1 MREPSTALHVLA
13 LNPGSSSL
21 RFQVVDVRREGAGWL
36 ACRLGGGGIAG
47 LAGQGEGR
55 GRATLR
61 ARLAGTEAEFLAVDV
76 QGHAAGLERA
86 LQWLQDKGLGFETAA
101 VRVVHGGGSREAA
114 RAVDADLLAR
124 LARFRE
130 LAPLHDGPA
139 LALIEELRRKAG
151 VRVFAAFDSAFFAE
165 LPEVARTYGLP
176 RDLAL
181 RHGVRRIGFHGFAL
195 TSVLE
200 KQRGVHGADGGALR
214 MVVAHLGGGAS
225 VTAVRDGRP
234 VDTSMGFTPLE
245 GLVMGTRCGDLD
257 PALVPWLARA
267 EGCSAELIL
276 ERLNRDS
283 GLLGLSGVSG
293 DMREIE
299 RLRAAGDPRASL
311 AFGVFVHRARRHI
324 AAAMASL
331 GGADLLVFSG
341 GIGEN
346 SPLVRATIT
355 DSLAWCG
362 VRLDP
367 QRNAEGGLE
376 ATIST
381 EDSPVRVQVIG
392 VDEESPMAR
401 AAARAALAD

>member
-1 MREPSTALHVLA
+1 MNILTI
-13 LNPGSSSL
+13 NCGSSSL
-21 RFQVVDVRREGAGWL
+21 KFQLFEAAADGSARTSAHGTVDRIGAGG
-36 ACRLGGGGIAG
+36 AI
-47 LAGQGEGR
+47 
-55 GRATLR
+55 
-61 ARLAGTEAEFLAVDV
+61 EFQD
-76 QGHAAGLERA
+76 AAGRQQRETVAVPDHGDAARRVLA
-86 LQWLQDKGLGFETAA
+86 WLGAVPLTAVA
-101 VRVVHGGGSREAA
+101 HRVVHGGDRFVQPA
-114 RAVDADLLAR
+114 RIDDAVLAEIDALS
-124 LARFRE
+124 E
-130 LAPLHDGPA
+130 LAPLHNLPA
-139 LALIEELRRKAG
+139 LAAIR
-151 VRVFAAFDSAFFAE
+151 AARAALGPE
-165 LPEVARTYGLP
+165 LPMFAVFDTAFHRTMPAHAARYAIP
-176 RDLAL
+176 HELADKY
-181 RHGVRRIGFHGFAL
+181 RIQRYGFHGLAHRAMAEAYFTWTKKPVAGSRL
-195 TSVLE
+195 ITLQLGNGCSAAAV
-200 KQRGVHGADGGALR
+200 ADGR
-214 MVVAHLGGGAS
+214 S
-225 VTAVRDGRP
+225 
-234 VDTSMGFTPLE
+234 VDTTMGFTPLE